1 MGEHSDNP
9 GNCELLESLMRIWRS
24 LDEDDRCELLD
35 HARWLAG
42 DSRLVGGPLDGL
54 RLPERFKDSI
64 HLSIEIGGRAAV
76 YERDNNSMLRF
87 DGFGRIGG
95 EGGTW
100 PDIRADELQALE
112 GGSQ

>member
-1 MGEHSDNP
+1 MSEHNDNP
-9 GNCELLESLMRIWRS
+9 GGCELLESLMRVLQS
-24 LDEDDRCELLD
+24 LDEDGRCELLD

-64 HLSIEIGGRAAV
+64 GLSIEHDGKAAV
-76 YERDNNSMLRF
+76 YMRDDNMMLRF
-87 DGFGRIGG
+87 AWFDRIGG

-100 PDIRADELQALE
+100 PDIRASELQTLE
-112 GGSQ
+112 GGAQ